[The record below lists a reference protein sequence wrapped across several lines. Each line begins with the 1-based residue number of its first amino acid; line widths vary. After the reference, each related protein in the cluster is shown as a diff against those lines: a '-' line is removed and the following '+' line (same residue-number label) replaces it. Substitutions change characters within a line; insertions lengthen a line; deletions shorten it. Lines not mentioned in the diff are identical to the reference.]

1 MILNCYRL
9 AKFYAVA
16 PDVFLNKPLSL
27 LARDIK
33 YTNMLVEESQARL
46 DRDHS

>member
-1 MILNCYRL
+1 VILNCYRL
-9 AKFYAVA
+9 AKYYAVS

-33 YTNMLVEESQARL
+33 YTNMLVEESQAS
-46 DRDHS
+46 RDQS